1 MDDGVLA
8 VADGGAVVVTAHVTN
23 EGEVREAGFGGLR
36 QSVDVETEAVTAG
49 MERQA
54 VRAGLRLGIHGKES
68 DQEYD
73 DGEEPVPMRVFRY
86 GTKLRFA
93 PSCVRRAI
101 PAIPARLTIADTWLT
116 RAWSFSLRPRARE
129 WKSFPVSW
137 ADVWSCGASGRIAA
151 S

>member
-1 MDDGVLA
+1 
-8 VADGGAVVVTAHVTN
+8 VTH

-36 QSVDVETEAVTAG
+36 QSIDVETEAVTAG
-49 MERQA
+49 METQA

-93 PSCVRRAI
+93 AKLRA
-101 PAIPARLTIADTWLT
+101 PRDSRNPGAFDDRGYQADQGMVLLASTKST
-116 RAWSFSLRPRARE
+116 RVEELPGFVGSRVEL
-129 WKSFPVSW
+129 
-137 ADVWSCGASGRIAA
+137 CASGRIAA